1 MAKALM
7 SACDELVREMGGRD
21 IFLHVRVKDTRATS
35 LYIGGGYEVRER
47 ENVLARMFLSKDG
60 EGLALYQKQ
69 L

>member
-1 MAKALM
+1 M
-7 SACDELVREMGGRD
+7 E
-21 IFLHVRVKDTRATS
+21 DTRATS

-60 EGLALYQKQ
+60 EGLALYHKQ